1 MVLAKAT
8 GDFWLKGS
16 RKNTFLYKNLP
27 IMSYISV
34 AQYASSE
41 DTKKTAPKSSLFCI
55 VEKVLR
61 VLKVFKSNISRN

>member
-1 MVLAKAT
+1 MSA
-8 GDFWLKGS
+8 
-16 RKNTFLYKNLP
+16 KNTTFAAKFNKNLP

-55 VEKVLR
+55 IVLTLSVYNSPTWCYACR
-61 VLKVFKSNISRN
+61 LT